1 MIRIDRSRLGSLT
14 PLGKGGMA
22 QVYGVGNAIPEVPG
36 KLAFKELL
44 PTAAGAQRNQMLDT
58 MRQAVALRAAM
69 SLAEQDELDGVTV
82 WPLAMV
88 VDDQGDDIGIL
99 MPCIPGDFM
108 IDAKDGPRLFEFQLL
123 CADPD
128 QARANGFEKSRAPA
142 DKPLVRLALMANL
155 AHAIEII
162 HRPRGGRRLVYGD
175 VSLRNAAVAIKPP
188 RVLLMD
194 CDGVADDT
202 DASRLQPHTP
212 FFLPPE
218 MKNKQQKLQDQITD
232 VYKLALCVVRGLSTG
247 RGSTQLSDPE
257 SPLIP
262 AGLLD
267 QAGIELVKRALSPD
281 RSRRPT
287 AEDIKDYL
295 VGRVLDLAEPPSLLS
310 AELSTNVTLRGSEV
324 FVRWTHK
331 GAKTVRIYSDV
342 KNFSLEGIDADGYP
356 NGYPIKPPTA
366 CEIWVAVANDE
377 GEDAGS
383 AGRLHLFEV
392 PPVQISL
399 NPPPVVMSDLP
410 SLQLPRT
417 RADLPPYPMLP
428 ADAVPLPSLRWPQ
441 MPPLKLMALAS
452 RAPIVKQLWGAMGH
466 AYHAA
471 NGRVDAA
478 IDPVLRRRAQKLR
491 AEADQAASA
500 PSP

>member
-1 MIRIDRSRLGSLT
+1 MIRIDRSRLGSLK

-22 QVYGVGNAIPEVPG
+22 QVYGVGNAIPELPG
-36 KLAFKELL
+36 ELAFKELL
-44 PTAAGAQRNQMLDT
+44 PTAAGPKRTQMLDT

-69 SLAEQDELDGVTV
+69 SPAEQDELDEVTV

-88 VDDQGDDIGIL
+88 VDDKGEDAGIL
-99 MPCIPGDFM
+99 MPCIPDEFKL
-108 IDAKDGPRLFEFQLL
+108 DAKDGRRLFEFQLL
-123 CADPD
+123 CADAD
-128 QARANGFEKSRAPA
+128 QARANGFEESRKPA

-162 HRPRGGRRLVYGD
+162 HRPRGGQRLVYGD
-175 VSLRNAAVAIKPP
+175 ISLRNAALAINPP
-188 RVLLMD
+188 RILLMD
-194 CDGVADDT
+194 CDGVADVT
-202 DASRLQPHTP
+202 DVSRIQPHTP
-212 FFLPPE
+212 FFMPPE
-218 MKNKQQKLQDQITD
+218 MQSKQQKLQDQITD
-232 VYKLALCVVRGLSTG
+232 VYKLALCVIRGLSTG
-247 RGSTQLSDPE
+247 RGSTQLSHPE

-267 QAGIELVKRALSPD
+267 QAGIELVKRALSSD
-281 RSRRPT
+281 RGRRPT

-342 KNFSLEGIDADGYP
+342 KNFSREGIDADAYP
-356 NGYPIKPPTA
+356 NGYLIKPPTA

-377 GEDAGS
+377 GEDAGP
-383 AGRLHLFEV
+383 AGRLHYFEV
-392 PPVQISL
+392 PPIQISL

-410 SLQLPRT
+410 PLQLPRT
-417 RADLPPYPMLP
+417 HAELPPYPMLP
-428 ADAVPLPSLRWPQ
+428 ADAVPLPSVRWPQ
-441 MPPLKLMALAS
+441 VPPMKLIALAS
-452 RAPIVKQLWGAMGH
+452 RAPLVKQLWRAIGH

-478 IDPVLRRRAQKLR
+478 IGPLLQRRAEELR